1 MKANPHCPISAFE
14 THSLVLFA
22 SLVLSAAAS
31 AQSLTPARSVA
42 TTSITALPATAAER
56 AAFARADRNQ
66 DGQLS
71 ATEVQSLPVIAS
83 RLRELDTDR
92 DGSLSLE
99 EFQRGAR
106 Q

>member
-42 TTSITALPATAAER
+42 TTSATAAER